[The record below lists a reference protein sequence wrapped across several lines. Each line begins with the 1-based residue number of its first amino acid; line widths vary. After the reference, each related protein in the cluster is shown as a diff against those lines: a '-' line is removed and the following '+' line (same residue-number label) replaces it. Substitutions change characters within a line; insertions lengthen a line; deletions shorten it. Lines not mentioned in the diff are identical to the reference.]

1 MFNQGKWLLICI
13 FLLSGCYD
21 TPPPNIQDLNK
32 VFLEYET
39 NLLKNKFEII
49 SATFIK
55 ENTKDHLTYYSVSDP
70 AFN

>member
-1 MFNQGKWLLICI
+1 M
-13 FLLSGCYD
+13 
-21 TPPPNIQDLNK
+21 TRPPNIQDLNK
-32 VFLEYET
+32 AFLEYET

-49 SATFIK
+49 SAIFIK

>member
-13 FLLSGCYD
+13 FCYQD
-21 TPPPNIQDLNK
+21 VMTRPPNIQDFNK
-32 VFLEYET
+32 AFLEYET